1 LAAAFQ
7 VPSSVEPGQALDLL
21 DLARSRAPG
30 DRERLL
36 LGLTSLCRAS
46 PDAAASQGT
55 LLSDV
60 FVALVQ
66 QAERDIRRELARELA
81 SADWAPVALVNMLA
95 LDEIDIARPLIASS
109 PLLGEEQL
117 LEVLITATLEHQIE
131 IARRPSISGRIAD
144 VIIEDDEPAVMTALA
159 SNPTAE
165 ISEAG
170 LARLV
175 EKSRRVAAL
184 RAPLVRHPRLSTD
197 LAGELYGW
205 VGAALRQ
212 AIGERF
218 SVDADRIGAAI
229 DAATREALA
238 PPVEAPAPTA
248 AQREEMD
255 RRLVQK
261 LQQSG
266 QLRPG
271 YAIRALRDQNLSMFE
286 HAIAALA
293 GVTLAQVRSAVRAD
307 TLEPLTLA
315 CTAAGVDRA
324 VLPALLEALRPLTAG
339 YPAGSLPPAP
349 CFLSSPEQARR
360 RLKMAFGH
368 SQRV

>member
-1 LAAAFQ
+1 MAAAFHLPTGDQ
-7 VPSSVEPGQALDLL
+7 PGSGLDLL
-21 DLARSRAPG
+21 DLARSREPG

-46 PDAAASQGT
+46 PDAAAAQSS
-55 LLSDV
+55 LLSEV
-60 FVALVQ
+60 FVTLVR
-66 QAERDIRRELARELA
+66 QAERDIRRALAKDLA
-81 SADWAPVALVNMLA
+81 AADWAPVALVNMLA
-95 LDEIDIARPLIASS
+95 LDEIDIARPIIASS
-109 PLLGEEQL
+109 PLLSEEQL
-117 LEVLITATLEHQIE
+117 LHILITATLEHQIE

-218 SVDADRIGAAI
+218 TVDSDRIGAAI
-229 DAATREALA
+229 DAATREAL
-238 PPVEAPAPTA
+238 VPAVAEPGPTA

-255 RRLVQK
+255 RRLVDK

-271 YAIRALRDQNLSMFE
+271 YAIRALRDQNLSLFE
-286 HAIAALA
+286 HALAALA
-293 GVTLAQVRSAVRAD
+293 DVTLAQIRSAVRAE
-307 TLEPLTLA
+307 TPEPLALA
-315 CTAAGVDRA
+315 CTAAGIDRA
-324 VLPALLEALRPLTAG
+324 VLPALLDALRPLTGG
-339 YPAGSLPPAP
+339 YPAGEIPPTPSVLP
-349 CFLSSPEQARR
+349 SPEQARR
-360 RLKMAFGH
+360 RFKAGFGH
-368 SQRV
+368 NLRV